1 MIQNCVIEYALQNL
15 RIFNACLLLQGRS
28 QDCARGAVPLP
39 LPPDFE
45 DIEKNTEGKM
55 DNLLLV
61 PPPQI
66 FEIGYSPFFAY
77 ANFK

>member
-1 MIQNCVIEYALQNL
+1 M
-15 RIFNACLLLQGRS
+15 
-28 QDCARGAVPLP
+28 CARGAVP

>member
-28 QDCARGAVPLP
+28 QDCVPGARGAVP

-61 PPPQI
+61 PPPPV
-66 FEIGYSPFFAY
+66 F
-77 ANFK
+77 